1 MLCSAASALERST
14 PTAPLPALSAYTRHS
29 EDSFLVKNQSPCFK
43 DGPNSGRV
51 SRGTGSFFTCAVFE
65 VQMSTQA
72 SLCDP
77 NPPEKP
83 WRQRCS
89 ACSPVAS
96 SRGELSVGECRLP
109 RRGSEVDANWGRQRA
124 DEMCSHYR
132 VLLGGF
138 GLSSP
143 KLQLS
148 LT

>member
-1 MLCSAASALERST
+1 MVVCCAASALERST

-77 NPPEKP
+77 NPLRSRGGSDARRAAP
-83 WRQRCS
+83 WP
-89 ACSPVAS
+89 AHEES
-96 SRGELSVGECRLP
+96 SRWENADCRGEAAKWMQTGVD
-109 RRGSEVDANWGRQRA
+109 SEQMRCAPITVFCLEALA
-124 DEMCSHYR
+124 
-132 VLLGGF
+132 
-138 GLSSP
+138 
-143 KLQLS
+143 
-148 LT
+148 